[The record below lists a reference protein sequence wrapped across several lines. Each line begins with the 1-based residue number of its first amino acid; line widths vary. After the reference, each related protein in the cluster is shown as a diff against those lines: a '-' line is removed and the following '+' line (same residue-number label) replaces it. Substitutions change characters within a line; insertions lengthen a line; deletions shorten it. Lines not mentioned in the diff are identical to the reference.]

1 MMIVLYYT
9 PLKSS
14 VFMFLL
20 RRPIEFLVALD
31 LAYSFKAQ
39 EISESIMDIY
49 NIVLMLIGNFF

>member
-1 MMIVLYYT
+1 MIILYYT
-9 PLKSS
+9 LNSR
-14 VFMFLL
+14 VVMFLL
-20 RRPIEFLVALD
+20 RQPIEFLVALD